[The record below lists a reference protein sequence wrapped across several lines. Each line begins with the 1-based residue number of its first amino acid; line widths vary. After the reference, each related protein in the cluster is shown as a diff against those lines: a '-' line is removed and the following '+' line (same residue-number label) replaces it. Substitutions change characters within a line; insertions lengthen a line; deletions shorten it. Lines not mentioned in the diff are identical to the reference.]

1 MIATYHNVDEL
12 LTDLLPQNQ
21 QHDDII
27 VQIVTTG
34 EQAVS
39 QHFKEFKQEL
49 MQDPRINPILCFE
62 IQNEMD
68 TIPVEITYSL
78 DTHLQPKIKSIIKF
92 NNQATNCPLY
102 Y

>member
-27 VQIVTTG
+27 VQIVTAG

-49 MQDPRINPILCFE
+49 IQNHNINPILCFK

-68 TIPVEITYSL
+68 TIPIEITYSL
-78 DTHLQPKIKSIIKF
+78 DNQMRPKIKSIIKF